1 MNESGVE
8 KLVDV
13 LTLLVCEN
21 FGRGERR
28 PPQAAHLFPNS
39 FVFFL
44 HNPLIVYLCVKC
56 LEYKKSKANIDA
68 AFPTRVLVPIVKISM
83 TLPVSGF

>member
-39 FVFFL
+39 FFFSSQPPYSL
-44 HNPLIVYLCVKC
+44 PLCQMLGI
-56 LEYKKSKANIDA
+56 
-68 AFPTRVLVPIVKISM
+68 
-83 TLPVSGF
+83 